1 MTLWPL
7 AGTLD
12 LVAALIAAVLL
23 GAPIVNAD
31 EIIPDHERARSALE
45 AGEIAPLSE
54 ILDLLQASE
63 PGEPVEVNL
72 EHEDGRWVYE
82 VETVTAE
89 GRVVRTYWDA
99 KSKTLLERRE
109 GLEERED

>member
-1 MTLWPL
+1 MTLRPL
-7 AGTLD
+7 AGTLE
-12 LVAALIAAVLL
+12 LAALLIAALL
-23 GAPIVNAD
+23 LVAPTVPAD
-31 EIIPDHERARSALE
+31 EMIPDHERARSALE

-54 ILDLLQASE
+54 ILDLVQASE
-63 PGEPVEVNL
+63 PGQPVEVNL

-82 VETVTAE
+82 VEIVTAE

-109 GLEERED
+109 GLEEHED